1 MLYELIYTS
10 IASREMNNE
19 DLNNI
24 LTVSRDKNKRLGITG
39 ILLYQNRT
47 FIQLLEGEKEEVC
60 DLYKTIQ
67 EDDRHMRVTT
77 FWESEIELRN
87 FAQWS
92 MAFAKLIDIKDFD
105 PEVVSMFLDKGFT
118 NELLSNNPNVGQQLL
133 LSLRSCL

>member
-10 IASREMNNE
+10 LAVREMAND

-47 FIQLLEGEKEEVC
+47 FIQLLEGEKEAVC
-60 DLYKTIQ
+60 ELYKTIQ
-67 EDDRHMRVTT
+67 KDDRHTRVAT
-77 FWESEIELRN
+77 FWEAAIESRN

-92 MAFAKLIDIKDFD
+92 MAFTELSKLKDFD
-105 PEVVSMFLDKGFT
+105 PEVVSNFLEKGFT

-133 LSLRSCL
+133 LSLRSTL